1 MFCYHCVR
9 SWPLFSFMQWYF
21 FNFVCIPCEFGLTF
35 VCTFTVHSLWMWNF
49 LGHPRK
55 MVFKPDSIITTKIP
69 KIWNWTVF
77 PSKQNQKYKIDVK
90 IAAIFLCGILCTD
103 DQFHHFEMWP
113 NSTKIEKSS
122 KTDGERVRARDR
134 GKTLERRLV
143 FCYLALCGLD
153 AHSIVMLRWEVNLFI
168 GFVWVNPVEHSK
180 SQLNA
185 DCMHCKRDTNTSIT
199 DFLCICEW
207 DEEKRRKRLTCLL

>member
-1 MFCYHCVR
+1 MTTISYLLRFFFSTVFFSVVFEFLFWFVHRLGHHSHSCLLTTFSLNFFTVSFDPYFFNRSSKTWNKRTNSNENEKKERCYCQLFCYHCVR
-9 SWPLFSFMQWYF
+9 FWPLFSFMQWCF

-35 VCTFTVHSLWMWNF
+35 VCTFTVHSLWMWSF

-113 NSTKIEKSS
+113 NSTKVEK
-122 KTDGERVRARDR
+122 K
-134 GKTLERRLV
+134 
-143 FCYLALCGLD
+143 
-153 AHSIVMLRWEVNLFI
+153 
-168 GFVWVNPVEHSK
+168 
-180 SQLNA
+180 
-185 DCMHCKRDTNTSIT
+185 
-199 DFLCICEW
+199 
-207 DEEKRRKRLTCLL
+207 